1 MSMIGVEAGGR
12 GVGLGE
18 HAARFDGGTEGV
30 FQGTRSFVLQNDDGQ
45 VVGTHSVSAGLD
57 YPSVGPEHAWLQS
70 IGRAKYIRCSD
81 EQALEGF
88 HLLAEYEGIIPAMET
103 AHAFGVL
110 PQILR
115 KQRRDSVVIVNVSG
129 RGDKDVAEAARLEG
143 VEL

>member
-1 MSMIGVEAGGR
+1 MIGVEAGGR

-81 EQALEGF
+81 EQALEAQSPQKVVVKICGIAQ
-88 HLLAEYEGIIPAMET
+88 HLPCLPDLKRTTICAVQPLSKTLIPCWCKASDEIT
-103 AHAFGVL
+103 
-110 PQILR
+110 
-115 KQRRDSVVIVNVSG
+115 
-129 RGDKDVAEAARLEG
+129 DVRS
-143 VEL
+143 